1 MLLRL
6 AKAII
11 PYTQTINGTGI
22 FIGDMALK
30 NCKFKQESI
39 AKVVNKLIGI
49 QIENKQY
56 ILKYESIQFNKNK

>member
-11 PYTQTINGTGI
+11 PYTQKINGTGI
-22 FIGDMALK
+22 FIGDKDLK

-39 AKVVNKLIGI
+39 AKVVNKL
-49 QIENKQY
+49 
-56 ILKYESIQFNKNK
+56 